1 MIIRA
6 LSLTALLKAPAS
18 VPLSPDGS
26 PSTPTNDDPV
36 FDSAKAT
43 LSDLS
48 VAIQTTTN
56 PVRLEELLGA
66 NDELTAAINY
76 ASTAAAGVGGDRK
89 EKERSLGVGG
99 SLLDS
104 AGSNNPGEEVP
115 AQAPSGNGNGQI
127 AHETE
132 LEEEPEEEPPT
143 PRVDKGK
150 GKASP
155 EELETILDPA
165 FMIESEEED
174 NEQEVHVVAQA
185 SPTDR

>member
-1 MIIRA
+1 M
-6 LSLTALLKAPAS
+6 
-18 VPLSPDGS
+18 
-26 PSTPTNDDPV
+26 STV
-36 FDSAKAT
+36 
-43 LSDLS
+43 
-48 VAIQTTTN
+48 
-56 PVRLEELLGA
+56 
-66 NDELTAAINY
+66 
-76 ASTAAAGVGGDRK
+76 
-89 EKERSLGVGG
+89 

-155 EELETILDPA
+155 EELETILDPT
-165 FMIESEEED
+165 FMIESEEEED
-174 NEQEVHVVAQA
+174 DEQEVDEVAKA

>member
-18 VPLSPDGS
+18 VPLSPDDS
-26 PSTPTNDDPV
+26 PSTPTSDDPV

-43 LSDLS
+43 LSDLA

-76 ASTAAAGVGGDRK
+76 AAAGVGGDRK
-89 EKERSLGVGG
+89 EKERSLSVGG

-104 AGSNNPGEEVP
+104 EGSNNPGEEVP

-132 LEEEPEEEPPT
+132 VEEEPEEEPPT

-155 EELETILDPA
+155 EELETILDPT

-174 NEQEVHVVAQA
+174 DDEQEVDEVAKA